1 MKDTLISICSSLGV
15 LTAASLGYK
24 YSTPTNQGGDS
35 NGSGSTNNLKAHVI
49 YALSAI
55 FTIFCLPTHI
65 AQYIFTEL
73 TVSFIGALYPVYRA
87 TRAVCTPEENDDKEW
102 LQYWMLGGVL
112 FMITT
117 FVDDMIQV
125 QSVDTVWLGT
135 LTFLFY
141 WLYFPKTCG
150 ALVVY
155 EKFTAPVIGP
165 KLKPLQRQMNN
176 YIIYMQ
182 QLLSNAV
189 HLYLVW
195 IIFMFLPAGLKRIVA
210 IAIGT
215 VYPAVCSIVA
225 VSTDEIE
232 GKNYLTYII
241 V

>member
-1 MKDTLISICSSLGV
+1 MKDTLISIGCSLGV

-24 YSTPTNQGGDS
+24 YSQPTNQDS
-35 NGSGSTNNLKAHVI
+35 SSSSTTNNHNLQAHVI
-49 YALSAI
+49 YALCAI

-117 FVDDMIQV
+117 FVDDIIQV

-135 LTFLFY
+135 LTFIFY
-141 WLYFPKTCG
+141 WLYFPITCG

-155 EKFTAPVIGP
+155 EKFTVPVLGP
-165 KLKPLQRQMNN
+165 RLKPLQRQMNN
-176 YIIYMQ
+176 YIIYVQ

-195 IIFMFLPAGLKRIVA
+195 IIFMFLPVGLKR
-210 IAIGT
+210 
-215 VYPAVCSIVA
+215 YCCYSYWDC
-225 VSTDEIE
+225 VSCGMFYYCGID
-232 GKNYLTYII
+232 
-241 V
+241 